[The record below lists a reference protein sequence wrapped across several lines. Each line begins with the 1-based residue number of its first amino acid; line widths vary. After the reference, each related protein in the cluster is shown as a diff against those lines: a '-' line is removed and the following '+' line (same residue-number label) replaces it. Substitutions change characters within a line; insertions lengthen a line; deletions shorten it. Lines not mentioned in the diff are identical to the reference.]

1 MKKVIIL
8 LIAFFAISACSTL
21 TSSQNNASVK
31 TPQGTRYLDVKIM
44 QTLDKNSAL
53 AHVKDKYGSYYG
65 DLVKIITEKDM
76 YYDDLVVQGYFVL
89 VSTYTYITKSEIQKT
104 VPVYIKLNEYREIEK
119 SGRDIKTVVAC
130 LNL

>member
-1 MKKVIIL
+1 M
-8 LIAFFAISACSTL
+8 AISACSTL

-53 AHVKDKYGSYYG
+53 AYVKDKYGSYFG

-89 VSTYTYITKSEIQKT
+89 VSTYTYIAKSEIQKT
-104 VPVYIKLNEYREIEK
+104 VPVYIK
-119 SGRDIKTVVAC
+119 T
-130 LNL
+130 